1 MTMIKFSVLNLKM
14 HYWTSKNFISVLKHS
29 YLICRNF
36 LIVSQEEKS
45 SWFGSASKGLLF
57 SKHVPK
63 DQSHF
68 DRVFD
73 IFKELVLHTSGDV
86 EEALDWLQ
94 TLDNEYQIFI
104 PAYTYEDFL
113 EDLKKRGFIE
123 EEKDPDQPGSGGKGK
138 PILTAKMES
147 ILRSYALDQI
157 FGKLKKSGVGNHKT
171 TQIGKGDEY
180 EGENRSYRFGD
191 ELSAIDLTE
200 SIKNAQ
206 INQGIGNLRLTEDD
220 LLVNETKHNAQM
232 STVLM
237 IDISHSMILYG
248 EDRIT
253 PAKKVAMALVEL
265 IQRKYP
271 KDSIDIIVF
280 GNEAWP
286 IKIKDLPYL
295 KVGPYHT
302 NTVAGLELAMDI
314 LRRKRNTNK
323 QIFMVTDGKPS
334 CLRLPNGEFYK
345 NSNGLDEMIVKKCLN
360 KAAEARKLKIP
371 ITTFMI
377 ASDPYLQHFVNLFT
391 AQNKGKAFSTGLNG
405 LGEMIF
411 EDYERNRIKRL

>member
-1 MTMIKFSVLNLKM
+1 MNNKEFTKD
-14 HYWTSKNFISVLKHS
+14 
-29 YLICRNF
+29 
-36 LIVSQEEKS
+36 
-45 SWFGSASKGLLF
+45 FGFDFGKGFMF
-57 SKHVPK
+57 SKHIPK
-63 DQSHF
+63 EVSHF
-68 DRVFD
+68 ERVFD
-73 IFKELVLHTSGDV
+73 IFKELLTHTSGDV
-86 EEALDWLQ
+86 EEALEWLE
-94 TLDNEYQIFI
+94 TLHQEYHIFNME
-104 PAYTYEDFL
+104 YTIEDFE
-113 EDLKKRGFIE
+113 EDLKKRDYIKDD
-123 EEKDPDQPGSGGKGK
+123 KDPEDKKSGKGK
-138 PILTAKMES
+138 GKKIITAKMES
-147 ILRSYALDQI
+147 ALRKYALDQI
-157 FGKLKKSGVGNHKT
+157 FGKLKNSGAGNHRTSKV
-171 TQIGKGDEY
+171 GAGDERD
-180 EGENRSYRFGD
+180 GENRSFQYGD
-191 ELSAIDLTE
+191 DLARVDMTE
-200 SIKNAQ
+200 SLKNAQ
-206 INQGIGNLRLTEDD
+206 INHGISDLRLTEND
-220 LLVNETKHNAQM
+220 LVVEQTKHKAQM

-265 IQRKYP
+265 IKRKYP

-295 KVGPYHT
+295 QVGPFHT

-323 QIFMVTDGKPS
+323 QIFMITDGKPS
-334 CLRLPNGEFYK
+334 CIKLPNGEFYK

-377 ASDPYLQHFVNLFT
+377 ATDPYLRQFVDMFT
-391 AQNKGKAFSTGLNG
+391 AQNKGKSFLTGLTG

-411 EDYERNRIKRL
+411 EDYEKNRIKRL